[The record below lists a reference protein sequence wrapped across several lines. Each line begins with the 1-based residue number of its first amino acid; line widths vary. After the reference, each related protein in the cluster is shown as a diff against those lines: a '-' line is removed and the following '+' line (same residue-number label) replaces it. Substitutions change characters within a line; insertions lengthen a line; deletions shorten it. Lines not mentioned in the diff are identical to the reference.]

1 MSVKKNLLKNKL
13 KILKQIKY
21 QKMEF
26 TNTATL
32 KRNVKSA
39 RDVGTHRR
47 AYLDTYARRRAGLP
61 DVAPVSPQPAQVVQ
75 QAPAIPMT
83 APVSQPAVVAI
94 PTQPQQNVIQDEP
107 SFVYSPKPQYSQQP
121 SQPDRQS
128 SHKAYLDVLV
138 NNHHN
143 KVSQAPQSIETVST
157 PVLTDNTAHLID
169 PQSHARMSANL
180 EALYN
185 SKPLTEHISKNK
197 TSASASHVRTI
208 VASALTCGML
218 SVAIFSFVGR
228 YDPQPVIA
236 QPIGSPVIEVEA
248 PVSNAPTGAPVVFKE
263 DNTPHANP
271 SDPVRIIASS
281 IGLNARVNGIGTTSD
296 GLIAVPKSYTSVGW
310 YNKAARPGEDGP
322 SVLVGHYTGG
332 NGGVFDKLSSLND
345 GDLITVKNGRSQVF
359 TYKITKKA
367 EYPKDQ
373 VPMTEIFKKN
383 GASRLEIITCS
394 GKWQSSNYNNRLV
407 VTADLVQ

>member
-1 MSVKKNLLKNKL
+1 
-13 KILKQIKY
+13 
-21 QKMEF
+21 MEF
-26 TNTATL
+26 TQTATL
-32 KRNVKSA
+32 KRTVKSS

-47 AYLDTYARRRAGLP
+47 AYLDTYARRRAGLS
-61 DVAPVSPQPAQVVQ
+61 DVAPITAPQPVEAIQ
-75 QAPAIPMT
+75 QAPSIPLEAPT
-83 APVSQPAVVAI
+83 AQPAVVAV
-94 PTQPQQNVIQDEP
+94 PTLPQQTATQAEP
-107 SFVYSPKPQYSQQP
+107 SFVYSPKPQYSQQN
-121 SQPDRQS
+121 SQHDNQT
-128 SHKAYLDVLV
+128 SHKTYLDVLV

-143 KVSQAPQSIETVST
+143 KVSQAPQAIETVAT
-157 PVLTDNTAHLID
+157 PVITENTSQLID
-169 PQSHARMSANL
+169 TEAHERMSANL

-185 SKPLTEHISKNK
+185 SKPLTEHIAKNK

-228 YDPQPVIA
+228 YDPQQVIA
-236 QPIGSPVIEVEA
+236 QPIGAPVIEVEA
-248 PVSNAPTGAPVVFKE
+248 PVNNTPTGAPVVSKE

-310 YNKAARPGEDGP
+310 YNKASRPGEEGP

-367 EYPKDQ
+367 EYQRDQ

-383 GASRLEIITCS
+383 GASRLEIITCA
-394 GKWQSSNYNNRLV
+394 GKWQSNAYDNRFV
-407 VTADLVQ
+407 VTAELVQ